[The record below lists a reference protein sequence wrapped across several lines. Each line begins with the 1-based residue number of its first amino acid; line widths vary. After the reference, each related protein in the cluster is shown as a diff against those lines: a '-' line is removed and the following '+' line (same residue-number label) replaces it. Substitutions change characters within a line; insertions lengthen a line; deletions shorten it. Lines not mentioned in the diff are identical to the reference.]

1 VLALMLL
8 HIDFSIMS
16 LSARHPAY
24 RHREEERNH
33 EAIGMGDGCELRQ
46 PLGIAIM
53 THQRWFGAAGYS
65 GDDLEVSARGPAA
78 VRFTRGFHAADC
90 S

>member
-24 RHREEERNH
+24 RHRKEERNH
-33 EAIGMGDGCELRQ
+33 EAIGMGDGGELRQ
-46 PLGIAIM
+46 PLFMAVM
-53 THQRWFGAAGYS
+53 T
-65 GDDLEVSARGPAA
+65 
-78 VRFTRGFHAADC
+78 
-90 S
+90 